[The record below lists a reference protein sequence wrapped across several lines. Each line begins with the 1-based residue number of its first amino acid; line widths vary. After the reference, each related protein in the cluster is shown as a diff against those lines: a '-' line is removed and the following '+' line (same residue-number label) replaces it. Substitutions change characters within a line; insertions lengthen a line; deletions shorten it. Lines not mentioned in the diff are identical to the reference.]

1 LDLDQQLAPAGSG
14 GLLATLHLWRRM
26 LLMGPQEFGETYYL
40 GTAPLM
46 DHAGLFDY
54 LVATHNVVETHFAFD
69 PQTGYL
75 TAVEM
80 FPEMNV
86 DPCEVHLS
94 DYRPVGSLQLPHRMI
109 VRQGNERF
117 AELIVDQ
124 YLVP

>member
-1 LDLDQQLAPAGSG
+1 
-14 GLLATLHLWRRM
+14 
-26 LLMGPQEFGETYYL
+26 
-40 GTAPLM
+40 
-46 DHAGLFDY
+46 
-54 LVATHNVVETHFAFD
+54 
-69 PQTGYL
+69 
-75 TAVEM
+75 M